1 MRLDNHVVENH
12 IVYFLGKGAPTHPPA
27 SVPQAIPH
35 ERDARAHIER
45 FCPQGSGLS

>member
-12 IVYFLGKGAPTHPPA
+12 IAYFLGKGAPTLPLLQCHRR
-27 SVPQAIPH
+27 SPH